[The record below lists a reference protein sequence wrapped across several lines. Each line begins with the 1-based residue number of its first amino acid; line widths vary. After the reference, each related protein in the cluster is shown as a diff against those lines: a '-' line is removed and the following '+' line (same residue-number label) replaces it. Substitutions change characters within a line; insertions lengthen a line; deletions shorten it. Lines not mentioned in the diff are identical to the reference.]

1 VVAPGQKSTLDF
13 TPAQA
18 GTFQM
23 TCGMNMFGPGY
34 VIVTQ

>member
-1 VVAPGQKSTLDF
+1 VAAPGETASLDF
-13 TPAQA
+13 TPTQV
-18 GTFQM
+18 GIYKM